1 MDYPTVD
8 KPGKYYLLEL
18 YDSNIKTY
26 SKLNEEMIK
35 KNESIV
41 RIMTYNVHY
50 WSKIN
55 TEKQVEEPNHLKI
68 INSLRIVN
76 PDICCLQEVN
86 FSKTQ
91 YITED
96 FRKAINDTGYELY
109 SYCTT
114 TPSWFKAPYGNAILI
129 KTSLLK
135 HLSLSQKNNIFKN
148 NSKGKSTKCF
158 VEINLKNIRIICTH
172 LDVHDTSGVVRIK
185 QISELDNYT
194 SDNKPTIFLGDFNLI
209 NEKDSVNKESIDYLE
224 KLKKNRGTN
233 GMAYDFMKK
242 LGWIDAFDINNTY
255 KPPFTTWNLTR
266 IDYIMF
272 KNIELDDLSKF
283 VNKVGVYYSNES
295 DHIPVF
301 IDLNKTDL
309 FTLEEINKF
318 NIKKPILNYMADDST
333 LFTLKLKSNVED
345 KEKYLE
351 SLTKYCKGTSI
362 FDGKIKYLDDLI
374 GLNFSN
380 AQGPFNQD
388 QWWVK
393 QQDSKII
400 FNSDSNGHLGDPY
413 MVGLTNNNKNRDI
426 LDKPSSS
433 QTRIGNSQGHH
444 GIYAKYGK
452 YTSAADNVYSYRWQ
466 NVHNFQINSL
476 PTDIK
481 VGIDIE
487 ETSIFRWNVTDK
499 RYEYHMILSNG
510 SFKINPI
517 FFTRIVNDDSSIN
530 YESSH
535 IEFFGVVKT
544 SLDGGYKKKYLKYKN
559 KYLALKNKLNINL

>member
-1 MDYPTVD
+1 MNYPIVD
-8 KPGKYYLLEL
+8 KPGKYDLLEL

-26 SKLNEEMIK
+26 SKLNDEMIK

-41 RIMTYNVHY
+41 RIMTYNIHY

-68 INSLRIVN
+68 INNLQIVN

-96 FRKAINDTGYELY
+96 FRKAINNIGYELH

-129 KTSLLK
+129 KTSLLEN
-135 HLSLSQKNNIFKN
+135 LSPSQKNNIYKN

-172 LDVHDTSGVVRIK
+172 LDVHDKSGVVRIK

-209 NEKDSVNKESIDYLE
+209 NEKDSVNKESLDYLE

-272 KNIELDDLSKF
+272 KNIELSKLSNF

-309 FTLEEINKF
+309 FSLEEINKL
-318 NIKKPILNYMADDST
+318 NIKKSIVNYMADDST
-333 LFTLKLKSNVED
+333 LFTLKLKSNVEN

-426 LDKPSSS
+426 LDNPISP
-433 QTRIGNSQGHH
+433 QNRIGNSQGHH
-444 GIYAKYGK
+444 GIYGKYGK
-452 YTSAADNVYSYRWQ
+452 YTSAADNVYSYQWQ

-517 FFTRIVNDDSSIN
+517 FFTRIENDDSSIN

-535 IEFFGVVKT
+535 IEYMGVVKT

-559 KYLALKNKLNINL
+559 KYLALKNKLKY